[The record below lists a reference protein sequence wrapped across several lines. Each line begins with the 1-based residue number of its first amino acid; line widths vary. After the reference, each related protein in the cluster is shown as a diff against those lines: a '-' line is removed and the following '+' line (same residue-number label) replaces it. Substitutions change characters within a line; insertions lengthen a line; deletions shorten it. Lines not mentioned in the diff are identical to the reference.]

1 MHEGHYELRYWMYF
15 SLWSVVSF
23 VGGLP
28 SSGWL
33 RSVMAVT
40 DQQSD
45 RQPVVVV
52 DDLHVMYRVYAGG
65 RAARV
70 TRLPPDC

>member
-1 MHEGHYELRYWMYF
+1 
-15 SLWSVVSF
+15 
-23 VGGLP
+23 
-28 SSGWL
+28 
-33 RSVMAVT
+33 MAVT

-65 RAARV
+65 RAAEV